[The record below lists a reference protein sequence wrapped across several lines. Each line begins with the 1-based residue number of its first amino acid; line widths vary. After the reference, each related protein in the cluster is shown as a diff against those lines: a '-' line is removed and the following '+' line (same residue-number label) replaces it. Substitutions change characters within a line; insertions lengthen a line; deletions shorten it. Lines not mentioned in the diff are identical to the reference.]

1 MEGNRAALR
10 YAKATL
16 SLAKDKNVTEEV
28 NKDMSLIAK
37 TIASSED
44 LQSVLKSSVI
54 NPNSKK
60 AILSEVFAGI
70 NGVTTGVF
78 DVLVENNRLQI
89 LSLVAWNYNQLF
101 NELNNIQ
108 IAKVTTAVP
117 LTPALEA
124 KIQAKVKELTGNEA
138 KIQNLVDESI
148 LGGFILRVGD
158 LQYNASVASQLRNL
172 KREFNNDAYI
182 SKL

>member
-44 LQSVLKSSVI
+44 LQSVLKSSVV

-60 AILSEVFAGI
+60 AILTEVFSGI

-89 LSLVAWNYNQLF
+89 LPLVAWNYNQLF
-101 NELNNIQ
+101 NQMNNIQ
-108 IAKVTTAVP
+108 VARVTTAVP

-138 KIQNLVDESI
+138 QIQNLVDESI

>member
-54 NPNSKK
+54 NPNSKN
-60 AILSEVFAGI
+60 AILYEVFAGI

-78 DVLVENNRLQI
+78 DVLVEKNRLQI

-138 KIQNLVDESI
+138 QIQNLVDESI

>member
-28 NKDMSLIAK
+28 NRDMSLIAK

-44 LQSVLKSSVI
+44 LQSVLKSSTV

-60 AILSEVFAGI
+60 EILTEVFVGI
-70 NGVTTGVF
+70 NGITAGVF
-78 DVLVENNRLQI
+78 DVLVENKRLDI
-89 LSLVAWNYNQLF
+89 LSLVARNYSQLF
-101 NELNNIQ
+101 NEMNNIQ

-117 LTPALEA
+117 LTPALEE

-138 KIQNLVDESI
+138 RIQNLVDESI

-182 SKL
+182 SKI

>member
-10 YAKATL
+10 YAKAII
-16 SLAKDKNVTEEV
+16 SEAKDKNVTEEV

-37 TIASSED
+37 TISSSED

-60 AILSEVFAGI
+60 EILIEVFGGI
-70 NGVTTGVF
+70 NGVTKGMF
-78 DVLVENNRLQI
+78 DVLAENKRLQI
-89 LSLVAWNYNQLF
+89 LSLVAWNYNRLF
-101 NELNNIQ
+101 NEMNNIQ

-158 LQYNASVASQLRNL
+158 LQYNASIASQLRNL
-172 KREFNNDAYI
+172 KREFKNDAYI
-182 SKL
+182 SKI

>member
-28 NKDMSLIAK
+28 NKDMSFISR
-37 TIASSED
+37 TIASSDD
-44 LQSVLKSSVI
+44 LQSVLKSSVVK
-54 NPNSKK
+54 PESKK
-60 AILSEVFAGI
+60 NVLKEVFSGV
-70 NGVTTGVF
+70 NGVTAGMF
-78 DVLVENNRLQI
+78 DVLAENNRVEI
-89 LSLVAWNYNQLF
+89 LSLVAWNYKLLF
-101 NELNNIQ
+101 NEMNNIQ

-124 KIQAKVKELTGNEA
+124 KIQSKVKELTGNEA
-138 KIQNLVDESI
+138 QIQNLVDQSI

-172 KREFNNDAYI
+172 KREFKNDAYI
-182 SKL
+182 SKI

>member
-28 NKDMSLIAK
+28 NRDMSLITK

-44 LQSVLKSSVI
+44 LQNVLKSSVV
-54 NPNSKK
+54 NPDSKK
-60 AILSEVFAGI
+60 DVLKEVFADA
-70 NGVTTGVF
+70 NGVTTGMF
-78 DVLVENNRLQI
+78 DVLAENNRMEI
-89 LSLVAWNYNQLF
+89 LSLVAWNYSQLF
-101 NELNNIQ
+101 NEMNNIQ

-117 LTPALEA
+117 LTPALEE

-158 LQYNASVASQLRNL
+158 LQYNASIASQLRNL

-182 SKL
+182 SKI

>member
-10 YAKATL
+10 YAKAAL
-16 SLAKDKNVTEEV
+16 SLAKEKNVTEEV
-28 NKDMSLIAK
+28 NKDMGLIAR

-60 AILSEVFAGI
+60 DILTEVFAGI
-70 NGVTTGVF
+70 NGVTSGIF
-78 DVLVENNRLQI
+78 DVLVENNRLGI
-89 LSLVAWNYNQLF
+89 LPLVAWNYTQLF
-101 NELNNIQ
+101 NEMNNIQ
-108 IAKVTTAVP
+108 VAKVTTAVP
-117 LTPALEA
+117 LTPALEE

-158 LQYNASVASQLRNL
+158 LQYNASIASQLRNL
-172 KREFNNDAYI
+172 KREFKNDAYI
-182 SKL
+182 SKI

>member
-54 NPNSKK
+54 NPTSKK
-60 AILSEVFAGI
+60 AILSEVFAGV

-78 DVLVENNRLQI
+78 DVLAENNRMEV

-108 IAKVTTAVP
+108 VAKVTTAVP

-124 KIQAKVKELTGNEA
+124 KVQAKVKELTGNEA
-138 KIQNLVDESI
+138 QIQSLVDESI

-172 KREFNNDAYI
+172 KREFKNDAYI